1 MLMTYIWLGMLCAA
15 VLWGAG
21 AGTLDAVS
29 AAVTNGAQSAVT
41 LCVGLAGALML
52 WSALMELLRR
62 SGLLTGLTKLTRP
75 LLRRIYPSAF
85 SAPDGGGDAAALNFA
100 ANLLGLGSAAT
111 PAGLRAAK
119 AMAKRSGGTASNELC
134 ALVVMNTA
142 SVQLI
147 PATVAAVRA
156 SLGSAAPFD
165 ILPCVWLA
173 SICSV
178 CAGLGAAKF
187 LGRLFPA

>member
-1 MLMTYIWLGMLCAA
+1 MLMTYIWLGMAAAA

-21 AGTLDAVS
+21 SGTLEAVS
-29 AAVTNGAQSAVT
+29 AAVTGGAQSAVT
-41 LCVGLAGALML
+41 LCVSIAGALML
-52 WSALMELLRR
+52 WSALMELMRQ
-62 SGLLTGLTKLTRP
+62 SGLLAGLTKLLRP
-75 LLRRIYPSAF
+75 LLRRVYPHAF
-85 SAPDGGGDAAALNFA
+85 SDPDGGGDAIALNFT

-119 AMAKRSGGTASNELC
+119 AMARRSGGAASDELC

-156 SLGSAAPFD
+156 GLGSAAPFD
-165 ILPCVWLA
+165 ILPCVWFA
-173 SICSV
+173 SVCSV
-178 CAGLGAAKF
+178 CAGLGTAKL
-187 LGRLFPA
+187 LGRFFPA

>member
-1 MLMTYIWLGMLCAA
+1 MLMTYIWMGMVCAA

-29 AAVTNGAQSAVT
+29 AAVTSGAQSAVT

-52 WSALMELLRR
+52 WSALMELARR
-62 SGLLTGLTKLTRP
+62 SGLLDALTRLLRP

-85 SAPDGGGDAAALNFA
+85 AAPDGGGDAIALNFT

-119 AMAKRSGGTASNELC
+119 AMAKRSSGAASDELC

-142 SVQLI
+142 SVQLV

-156 SLGSAAPFD
+156 SLGSTVPFD

-173 SICSV
+173 SVCSV
-178 CAGLGAAKF
+178 CAGLGAAKL

>member
-1 MLMTYIWLGMLCAA
+1 MLMTYIWLGMVCAA

-29 AAVTNGAQSAVT
+29 AAVTSGAQSAVT

-52 WSALMELLRR
+52 WSALMELARR
-62 SGLLTGLTKLTRP
+62 SGLLDALTRLLRP

-85 SAPDGGGDAAALNFA
+85 AAPDGGGDAIALNFT

-119 AMAKRSGGTASNELC
+119 AMAKRTAGAASDDLC
-134 ALVVMNTA
+134 TLVVMNTA
-142 SVQLI
+142 SVQLV

-156 SLGSAAPFD
+156 SLGSTVPFD

-173 SICSV
+173 SVCSV
-178 CAGLGAAKF
+178 CAGLGAAK
-187 LGRLFPA
+187 LLARLFPA

>member
-1 MLMTYIWLGMLCAA
+1 MLMTYIWLGMVCAA

-29 AAVTNGAQSAVT
+29 AAVTSGAQSAVT

-52 WSALMELLRR
+52 WSALMELLRQ
-62 SGLLTGLTKLTRP
+62 SGLLAGLTKLVRP
-75 LLRRIYPSAF
+75 LLRRVYPTAF
-85 SAPDGGGDAAALNFA
+85 DTPDGGGDAVALNFT

-165 ILPCVWLA
+165 ILPCVWFA
-173 SICSV
+173 SVCSV
-178 CAGLGAAKF
+178 CAGLSAAKLLERF
-187 LGRLFPA
+187 FPA